1 MAGRRPGCRGCC
13 KQWIQDR
20 ETDHSTRWRSGEPRR
35 ASGGGSVATTRGR
48 GWTVVECRPGGRY
61 FKYRPPPRLLLAVGS
76 EMCGRGSTGD
86 CCNQQG
92 SAAGRRPQAGRSR
105 GLQAAPWRRD
115 LAMTAWRIAA
125 SPSHSPRIEQPRSFR
140 PPSSFRV
147 LWSSDP
153 IDVEELKLQ
162 TRTRTYQICHRNRSQ
177 QRVKQKRDRSVPTAC
192 SLN

>member
-1 MAGRRPGCRGCC
+1 MAALAGQSWLLQAVDSRPR
-13 KQWIQDR
+13 DSPF
-20 ETDHSTRWRSGEPRR
+20 DVVALRR
-35 ASGGGSVATTRGR
+35 ATVATTR
-48 GWTVVECRPGGRY
+48 GWTVVESPTGWTV
-61 FKYRPPPRLLLAVGS
+61 FQVP
-76 EMCGRGSTGD
+76 STPSGGD
-86 CCNQQG
+86 CCNHQG
-92 SAAGRRPQAGRSR
+92 SAACRRPQAGRSR

>member
-1 MAGRRPGCRGCC
+1 MAPHGQLAMAALAGQSWLLQAVDSRPR
-13 KQWIQDR
+13 DNPF
-20 ETDHSTRWRSGEPRR
+20 DAVALRR
-35 ASGGGSVATTRGR
+35 ATVATTR
-48 GWTVVECRPGGRY
+48 GWTVVESPTGWTVFQVPSTPSGPLSRRIGDVR
-61 FKYRPPPRLLLAVGS
+61 A
-76 EMCGRGSTGD
+76 GSTGD

>member
-1 MAGRRPGCRGCC
+1 MANWPWPRSPGSHGCC

-20 ETDHSTRWRSGEPRR
+20 ETVHSTRWRSGEPRR
-35 ASGGGSVATTRGR
+35 ATVATTR

-86 CCNQQG
+86 CCNHQG

-162 TRTRTYQICHRNRSQ
+162 TSTRTYQICHRNRSQ

-192 SLN
+192 SLS